1 MLIARLVPARYVGL
15 FAEFAAKKFVDLL
28 IAFRQIRKDQ
38 TGKSHP
44 SNLAAPLTLR
54 PWWRGSSVALRRRLS
69 PGLPFNFL
77 SIGSGLN
84 RRVKHSRGGVATP
97 YVGEAWV

>member
-1 MLIARLVPARYVGL
+1 MFDL
-15 FAEFAAKKFVDLL
+15 FKEIDFH
-28 IAFRQIRKDQ
+28 IAFSKIRKEQ

-54 PWWRGSSVALRRRLS
+54 QWWRGSSVALRRRFS

-77 SIGSGLN
+77 SIGPGLD
-84 RRVKHSRGGVATP
+84 RRIKHSRGGVATP
-97 YVGEAWV
+97 YVGGT